1 MSTIQQY
8 KEIQDEITKKIGE
21 EKRQIVKQKLE
32 KIAADKSKS
41 SFWKEKKKMSR
52 DPVLQALTIKD
63 ADSSNQKQSS
73 TIQQC
78 TTKTYTV

>member
-32 KIAADKSKS
+32 KIAA
-41 SFWKEKKKMSR
+41 FGKKRKKC
-52 DPVLQALTIKD
+52 PET
-63 ADSSNQKQSS
+63 
-73 TIQQC
+73 QC
-78 TTKTYTV
+78 YKH